1 MIRTIDASQ
10 AIPELYTAA
19 GFDPSR
25 WEVYINSLYENS
37 AHIFADEVREY
48 LKSGEY
54 TFEKDFL
61 PILNAVPG
69 NPDLPVLRANFSAAA
84 DGLDQRAAACFGR
97 TLDVDIVLY
106 LGLCVGAGWVT
117 RINGRYVILLGVE
130 KILEL
135 GWHGLDDMY
144 GLIYHELGHVYQS
157 QYGVLE
163 RESASGAENFVWQ
176 LFTEGI
182 AMCFEQALVRDPD
195 YYHQD
200 KNGWKAWCDDHLDGI
215 KADFD
220 RDLNTMTQ
228 ASQRYFGDW
237 VWYNGHNDV
246 GYYLGCRFVQD
257 ILSGYPFDEAIR
269 FDMDKVTE
277 LYRRFIEA

>member
-1 MIRTIDASQ
+1 MKIIDTYSALLTAYEEGAFSL
-10 AIPELYTAA
+10 AKWKAYIGVALPGISPLLVSDMEECLHAGYT
-19 GFDPSR
+19 
-25 WEVYINSLYENS
+25 W
-37 AHIFADEVREY
+37 
-48 LKSGEY
+48 
-54 TFEKDFL
+54 EKDFL
-61 PILNAVPG
+61 PVLNAVVREDSLREQAYDSFCAVTK
-69 NPDLPVLRANFSAAA
+69 DLEQTICAR
-84 DGLDQRAAACFGR
+84 FGK
-97 TLDVDIVLY
+97 TLEIDLIFY
-106 LGLCVGAGWVT
+106 LGLCNGAGWVT
-117 RINGRYVILLGVE
+117 NYCGRKVILFGIE
-130 KILEL
+130 KIMEL
-135 GWHGLDDMY
+135 NWCGLDDMR
-144 GLIYHELGHVYQS
+144 GLIYHELGHVYQA
-157 QYGVLE
+157 QYGILDRQFDRDAE
-163 RESASGAENFVWQ
+163 RFLWQ